1 MQKYFVYTFLAF
13 IVVIFILKYEKICQR
28 KGVDLIK
35 GLVIGVA
42 FIIPGVSGGTMAV
55 LLNLY
60 DKIINSINNLTKKF
74 VASLKILLPIILGAI
89 LAILI
94 CWYPFKLAFE
104 HIMIVMVTLFA
115 GFILGGMPGVF
126 DEIKGKKVK
135 PIYIIVMLIAIV
147 FAVALGALSV
157 LFEFNI
163 QSLYDSRPWWL
174 YILILLAGI
183 VSSLALVVPGVSGSM
198 IMIVLGFYTPTLN
211 LIDNFL
217 AWTDVWASISILATL
232 AIGVILGIILA
243 SKAMAALLRRFR
255 TGTFYAIIGIII
267 GSLVAIYYNYEIYDY
282 YLTVGIRWWEILIA
296 GVALV
301 VGGAISYMIVRY
313 SRNTKKQKEDSAL

>member
-1 MQKYFVYTFLAF
+1 MKKY
-13 IVVIFILKYEKICQR
+13 IKEK
-28 KGVDLIK
+28 GLDLIK
-35 GLVIGVA
+35 GLAIGVA

-74 VASLKILLPIILGAI
+74 FESFKILLPIALGAV

-115 GFILGGMPGVF
+115 GFILGGMPGIF
-126 DEIKGKKVK
+126 DEVKGVKVK
-135 PIYIIVMLIAIV
+135 PVHIIAMIISIV
-147 FAVALGALSV
+147 FAVGLGVLSV
-157 LFEFNI
+157 LFELNI

-174 YILILLAGI
+174 YILVLLAGI
-183 VSSLALVVPGVSGSM
+183 ISSFALVMPGISGSM
-198 IMIVLGFYTPTLN
+198 ILIVLGFYTPTLN

-232 AIGVILGIILA
+232 AVGVVIGVLLA
-243 SKAMAALLRRFR
+243 SKIIAFFLNRFR

-267 GSLVAIYYNYEIYDY
+267 GSLIAIYYNYEIYDY
-282 YLTVGIRWWEILIA
+282 YLTVGVRWWEILIS
-296 GVALV
+296 GIALV
-301 VGGAISYMIVRY
+301 IGGAVSYLIVRY
-313 SRNTKKQKEDSAL
+313 SRTSKMNKEVKDL

>member
-1 MQKYFVYTFLAF
+1 MKKY
-13 IVVIFILKYEKICQR
+13 IKEK
-28 KGVDLIK
+28 GLDLIK
-35 GLVIGVA
+35 GLAIGVA

-74 VASLKILLPIILGAI
+74 FESFKILLPIALGAV

-115 GFILGGMPGVF
+115 GFILGGMPGIF
-126 DEIKGKKVK
+126 DEVKGVKVK
-135 PIYIIVMLIAIV
+135 PVHIIAMIISIV
-147 FAVALGALSV
+147 FAVGLGALSV
-157 LFEFNI
+157 LFELNI

-174 YILILLAGI
+174 YILVLLAGI
-183 VSSLALVVPGVSGSM
+183 ISSFALVMPGISGSM
-198 IMIVLGFYTPTLN
+198 ILIVLGFYTPTLN

-232 AIGVILGIILA
+232 AVGVVIGVLLA
-243 SKAMAALLRRFR
+243 SKIIAFFLNRFR

-267 GSLVAIYYNYEIYDY
+267 GSLIAIYYNYEIYDY
-282 YLTVGIRWWEILIA
+282 YLTVGVRWWEILIS
-296 GVALV
+296 GIALV
-301 VGGAISYMIVRY
+301 IGGAVSYLIVRY
-313 SRNTKKQKEDSAL
+313 SRTSKMNKEVKDL

>member
-1 MQKYFVYTFLAF
+1 MKKY
-13 IVVIFILKYEKICQR
+13 IKEK
-28 KGVDLIK
+28 GLDLIK
-35 GLVIGVA
+35 GLAIGVA

-74 VASLKILLPIILGAI
+74 FESFKILLPIALGAV

-115 GFILGGMPGVF
+115 GFILGGLPGIF
-126 DEIKGKKVK
+126 DEVKGVKVK
-135 PIYIIVMLIAIV
+135 PVHIIAMIISIV
-147 FAVALGALSV
+147 FAVGLGALSV
-157 LFEFNI
+157 LFELNI

-174 YILILLAGI
+174 YILVLLAGI
-183 VSSLALVVPGVSGSM
+183 ISSFALVMPGISGSM
-198 IMIVLGFYTPTLN
+198 ILIVLGFYTPTLN

-232 AIGVILGIILA
+232 AVGVVIGVLLA
-243 SKAMAALLRRFR
+243 SKIIAFFLNRFR

-267 GSLVAIYYNYEIYDY
+267 GSLIAIYYNYEIYDY
-282 YLTVGIRWWEILIA
+282 YLTVGVRWWEILIS
-296 GVALV
+296 GIALV
-301 VGGAISYMIVRY
+301 IGGAVSYLIVRY
-313 SRNTKKQKEDSAL
+313 SRTSKMNKEVKDL

>member
-1 MQKYFVYTFLAF
+1 
-13 IVVIFILKYEKICQR
+13 
-28 KGVDLIK
+28 
-35 GLVIGVA
+35 
-42 FIIPGVSGGTMAV
+42 
-55 LLNLY
+55 
-60 DKIINSINNLTKKF
+60 
-74 VASLKILLPIILGAI
+74 
-89 LAILI
+89 
-94 CWYPFKLAFE
+94 
-104 HIMIVMVTLFA
+104 MIVMVTLFA

-267 GSLVAIYYNYEIYDY
+267 GSLVAIYYNYEIYGY

>member
-1 MQKYFVYTFLAF
+1 MKKY
-13 IVVIFILKYEKICQR
+13 IKEK
-28 KGVDLIK
+28 GLDLIK
-35 GLVIGVA
+35 GLAIGVA

-74 VASLKILLPIILGAI
+74 FESFKILLPIALGAV

-115 GFILGGMPGVF
+115 GFILGGMPGIF
-126 DEIKGKKVK
+126 DEVKGVKVK
-135 PIYIIVMLIAIV
+135 PVHIVAMIISII
-147 FAVALGALSV
+147 FAVGLGVLSV
-157 LFEFNI
+157 LFELNI

-174 YILILLAGI
+174 YILVLLAGVI
-183 VSSLALVVPGVSGSM
+183 SSFALVMPGISGSM
-198 IMIVLGFYTPTLN
+198 ILIVLGFYTPTLN

-232 AIGVILGIILA
+232 AVGVVIGVLLA
-243 SKAMAALLRRFR
+243 SKIIAFFLNRFR

-267 GSLVAIYYNYEIYDY
+267 GSLIAIYYNYEIYDY
-282 YLTVGIRWWEILIA
+282 YLTVGVRWWEILIS
-296 GVALV
+296 GIALV
-301 VGGAISYMIVRY
+301 IGGAVSYLIVRY
-313 SRNTKKQKEDSAL
+313 SRTSKMNKEVKDS

>member
-1 MQKYFVYTFLAF
+1 MKKYV
-13 IVVIFILKYEKICQR
+13 KE

-35 GLVIGVA
+35 GLAIGVA